1 MTCRYGE
8 AKEGPLESGKNPLDL
23 TSEPYLALAKLGVT
37 LLSSII
43 ITTVY
48 YFAINYLNAS
58 ILSYPR
64 IN

>member
-1 MTCRYGE
+1 VE
-8 AKEGPLESGKNPLDL
+8 QNPLDL

-48 YFAINYLNAS
+48 YLLSNYLSAS
-58 ILSYPR
+58 ILLS
-64 IN
+64 